1 MKSSTIGKM
10 IFGGFAAIIMFIG
23 LTSTWFSTETGY
35 NYVVQNTWTGNV
47 SVIMD
52 AGTYGKLP
60 FFTQVFPY
68 KQATTINFSGIV
80 RGNEVVALPDVGAFT
95 RQQPA
100 TEVAFADTYTG
111 DIAATFRFRL
121 PTDVDQ
127 MLALHSEFRGYDNMV
142 DALLVRNAIDVTN
155 VTATQYTGEE
165 FFQGGV
171 NSYKVQLADQLT
183 NGLYETQR
191 QKVII
196 DDTEIASV
204 SPENSDANTLQNVTR
219 KVWKNIVL
227 TNAAGEPLRQEN
239 PLTRFG
245 VDVTQVTLGKAWAS
259 SELDTLLGEKR
270 ERIGRRI
277 AAIEQLATAE
287 AEANAV
293 QQEEEIE
300 TVRQT
305 QIAQRAKDLAVIV
318 EQQAVAVAR
327 EVATRSRVQQEMS
340 RDLAA
345 IDKDRELAVA
355 VADRNIQEATAEAAV
370 YEAEAIL
377 SVGLAEAQV
386 DQAKLEAKQAA
397 KDIYMAEIELQIAE
411 VMYPALNGV
420 TIDMPDFYMGGTNT
434 DGTTG
439 GAIPNSLEVFRTM
452 SALQQMEETRQNVAA
467 Q

>member
-1 MKSSTIGKM
+1 
-10 IFGGFAAIIMFIG
+10 
-23 LTSTWFSTETGY
+23 
-35 NYVVQNTWTGNV
+35 
-47 SVIMD
+47 
-52 AGTYGKLP
+52 
-60 FFTQVFPY
+60 
-68 KQATTINFSGIV
+68 
-80 RGNEVVALPDVGAFT
+80 VADVGSFT

-121 PTDVDQ
+121 PTNEDQ
-127 MLALHSEFRGYDNMV
+127 MLALHGEFRGFDNMV

-171 NSYKVQLADQLT
+171 NRYKVQLADQLK
-183 NGLYETQR
+183 NGLYETRR
-191 QKVII
+191 QQVII
-196 DDTEIASV
+196 DDTEIAAV
-204 SPENSDANTLQNVTR
+204 SPDNSDANSLQEIKR

-227 TNAAGEPLRQEN
+227 TDSMGEPLRQEN
-239 PLTRFG
+239 PFG

-259 SELDTLLGEKR
+259 QELDNLLDDKR

-277 AAIEQLATAE
+277 AAIEQLATAD

-305 QIAQRAKDLAVIV
+305 QIAQRTKDLAVI
-318 EQQAVAVAR
+318 EQQQAVAVAR
-327 EVATRSRVQQEMS
+327 EVATRQRVEQEKT
-340 RDLAA
+340 RDLAV
-345 IDKDRELAVA
+345 IDKERELAVA
-355 VADRNIQEATAEAAV
+355 VANRDIQAAAAQAAV
-370 YEAEAIL
+370 FEAESII

-386 DQAKLEAKQAA
+386 DQAKLEAKQDA
-397 KDIYMAEIELQIAE
+397 KDIYMAEIQRDIAE
-411 VMYPALNGV
+411 VMYPALKGV

-452 SALQQMEETRQNVAA
+452 SAIQQMEETRQNVAM